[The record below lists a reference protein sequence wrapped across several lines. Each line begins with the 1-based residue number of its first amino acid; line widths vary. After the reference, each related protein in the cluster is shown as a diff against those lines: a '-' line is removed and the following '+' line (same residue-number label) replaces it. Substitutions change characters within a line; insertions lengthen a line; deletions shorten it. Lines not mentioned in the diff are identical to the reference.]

1 MEPPSALLGSFLPPL
16 VVALSPVGGGQAKPL
31 GMPKFGS
38 DCDLDDSNPKVGAQ
52 ALDGSFDYRTF
63 LCLHGS
69 GGISLL
75 DMVFPLSGF
84 GALEEGSLRA

>member
-1 MEPPSALLGSFLPPL
+1 MQPPSALLGSFLPPL

-31 GMPKFGS
+31 MPKFGS

-84 GALEEGSLRA
+84 GALEKGSLRA